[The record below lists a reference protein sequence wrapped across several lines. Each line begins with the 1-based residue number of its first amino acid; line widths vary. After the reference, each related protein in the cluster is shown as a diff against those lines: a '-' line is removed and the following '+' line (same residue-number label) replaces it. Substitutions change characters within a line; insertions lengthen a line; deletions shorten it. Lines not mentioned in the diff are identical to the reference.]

1 VTATDAIDA
10 ARRAF
15 LWACALDVA
24 VRKPGNVSV
33 AAPGH
38 GMTAA
43 QFIASARA
51 AAAPLFARGAAVGER
66 IERAVVASVAAAGCN
81 TNLGIVLLV
90 APLAAALERG
100 TPPWTPARLRAVV
113 ADVLAELDID
123 DARAAFRAIVH
134 AAPGGLG
141 DIAEHD
147 VKRDPSVDL
156 RTAMRLA
163 AARDRV
169 ARQYANGYE
178 DVFAV
183 GVPQFERRDP
193 ETAMLAAFLAFLAS
207 APDSHIVRKWGPQ
220 AAHSVTLR
228 ARQVL
233 DAWRAQQSVPD
244 GEALAAWDLELKAA
258 AINPGTSAD
267 LAVASGFVAAVT
279 GVCEPVP
286 PPLAWNVLPE

>member
-1 VTATDAIDA
+1 MAIDA

-15 LWACALDVA
+15 LWACGLDVA
-24 VRKPGNVSV
+24 VRKPGNVSF

-43 QFIASARA
+43 QFIASAQA
-51 AAAPLFARGAAVGER
+51 AAAPLFAAGERVGAR

-100 TPPWTPARLRAVV
+100 PAPWTPTRLRAAV
-113 ADVLAELDID
+113 ADVLADLDVA

-141 DIAEHD
+141 RVAEHD
-147 VKRDPSVDL
+147 VTREPSVDL
-156 RTAMRLA
+156 RAAMRSA
-163 AARDRV
+163 AARDRI
-169 ARQYANGYE
+169 AQQYASGYE
-178 DVFAV
+178 DVFAI
-183 GVPQFERRDP
+183 GVPHFERRAP
-193 ETAMLAAFLAFLAS
+193 QAAMLAAFLAFLAS

-233 DAWRAQQSVPD
+233 DTWQAQENIPD
-244 GEALAAWDLELKAA
+244 AAALAAWDRELKAA

-267 LAVASGFVAAVT
+267 LAVASAFVAAIA
-279 GVCEPVP
+279 GVCESVP
-286 PPLAWNVLPE
+286 SALAWNVLAE